1 MSFSRARH
9 CSPSDPPDPLP
20 LPRQLPLSPEAHT
33 HITHVKHDRH
43 VRMGLATHACSMSAT
58 HTICICTALARRLAP
73 SLSLAS
79 SIVPPLARASFDFSS
94 RAGARV
100 HAPIPLRGPA
110 ITSVGACTRH
120 TPPGAGCARPWTPS
134 SCPSP
139 SRAASTRAGGSREF
153 RWRNS
158 RVAEAALE
166 DARAAGQDHGSGGN
180 AYDQCRDRLRTDALA
195 DGAALWPSRGTR
207 FCMMP

>member
-139 SRAASTRAGGSREF
+139 SRAGAAVRDRSQ
-153 RWRNS
+153 NS
-158 RVAEAALE
+158 RVTHVRSHPPGLRGRKMGRPEARITAVVAMLTISAATAFAPTPSLTVRLCGPAV
-166 DARAAGQDHGSGGN
+166 ARASA
-180 AYDQCRDRLRTDALA
+180 
-195 DGAALWPSRGTR
+195 
-207 FCMMP
+207 